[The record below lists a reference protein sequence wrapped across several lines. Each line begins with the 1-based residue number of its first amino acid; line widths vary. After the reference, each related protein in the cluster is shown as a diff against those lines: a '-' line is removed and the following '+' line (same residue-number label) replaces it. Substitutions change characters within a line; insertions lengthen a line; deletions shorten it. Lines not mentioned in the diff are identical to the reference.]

1 MGTSKLVGGD
11 QETPLC
17 GDPETPLCGDPDTP
31 QRHQQPSITSFKKGH
46 RPTDSGVSCVTTVS
60 MVSMEDTGDLEEQEE
75 VTFEPSIHDS
85 VKLDMPNP
93 ICRNEEEQEEQ
104 DPSRIPGE
112 PLKTFLSALFLAAG
126 FLATIISLVFTHER
140 VPETEPLPDLILDH
154 IKYQEWVLDVSEV
167 ILMLN
172 TYAAIIVVML
182 HSHRTIILRRIWL
195 ILGLLYFYRALTMSV
210 TVLPKSNMTYTSMPK
225 TPGNET
231 SAVMYAK
238 RVFTIISGGGLSIS
252 GKHVFCGDYIFSGH
266 TMTLTLGYLTI
277 KQYSPRRFVLLHRAS
292 FLLAVLGVIFLLL
305 ARGHYTIDVLLAY
318 YVSSRLWWVYHTL
331 AHNDTLKRR
340 GPHNLLTHLWW
351 WTAFWYFERNV
362 PLQLPR
368 HYSLPLP
375 RDGRRWLWSKTR
387 RCRCCKREEQ
397 PLEEEDEVE
406 QKDTGIP

>member
-1 MGTSKLVGGD
+1 METSGPVG
-11 QETPLC
+11 
-17 GDPETPLCGDPDTP
+17 GDPETP
-31 QRHQQPSITSFKKGH
+31 QRHQPLLSPTFKKGH

-60 MVSMEDTGDLEEQEE
+60 MMSMDDTGGLEQEEE
-75 VTFEPSIHDS
+75 VTFEPSLTDS
-85 VKLDMPNP
+85 VKLEMPSP
-93 ICRNEEEQEEQ
+93 ICRNEEEQQEQ

-126 FLATIISLVFTHER
+126 FLSTTISLAFTHER

-154 IKYQEWVLDVSEV
+154 VKHQEWGLDVSEV
-167 ILMLN
+167 LLMLN
-172 TYAAIIVVML
+172 TCAAVIVVML

-195 ILGLLYFYRALTMSV
+195 ILGLLYFYRAITMSV
-210 TVLPKSNMTYTSMPK
+210 TVLPKSNTTYTCMPK

-231 SAVMYAK
+231 SALMYVK
-238 RVFTIISGGGLSIS
+238 RVLTVISGGGLSIS

-292 FLLAVLGVIFLLL
+292 FLSAVLGVILLLL

-340 GPHNLLTHLWW
+340 GPHNLLAHLWW
-351 WTAFWYFERNV
+351 WTVFEFFETKTNGA
-362 PLQLPR
+362 LPNR
-368 HYSLPLP
+368 FSLPLP
-375 RDGRRWLWSKTR
+375 RRL
-387 RCRCCKREEQ
+387 KRFLKAKICQ
-397 PLEEEDEVE
+397 QGVKIKGVLPHDF
-406 QKDTGIP
+406 K